1 MEDRPKKLDGKCT
14 IVTGAASGIGKA
26 TALLFA
32 REGALVVVADINED
46 GGRDTVAAIRQQGGE
61 AIFVATDVR
70 VPSLV
75 KGMVDAAVTTCGAL
89 DVLVNNAGIGHRVP
103 VHRCSV
109 EDWDEV
115 IAVNLKGVFLGC
127 KFGVEAM
134 LRQGGGTIINLASG
148 AGLLGAPRSPAYS
161 ASKGGV
167 VVLTRQ
173 IADDYAK
180 DNIRINAI
188 CPGAV
193 DTPLM
198 AVAYREISDDLVEAK
213 RIYESRLTR
222 GRLLAPEEVA
232 HAALYLACDE
242 TAFITGNPFFV

>member
-75 KGMVDAAVTTCGAL
+75 KGMVDAAVTRYGAL

>member
-75 KGMVDAAVTTCGAL
+75 KGMVDAAVTTYGAL

>member
-1 MEDRPKKLDGKCT
+1 MEDRPKKLDGKST

-75 KGMVDAAVTTCGAL
+75 KGMVDAAVTTYGAL

>member
-70 VPSLV
+70 VPSLA
-75 KGMVDAAVTTCGAL
+75 KGMVDAAVTTYGAL

>member
-1 MEDRPKKLDGKCT
+1 MGAPQKKLEGKST
-14 IVTGAASGIGKA
+14 VVTGSASGIGKA

-32 REGALVVVADINED
+32 RHGGCVVVADINEEA
-46 GGRDTVAAIRQQGGE
+46 GRETVRAIREEGGE
-61 AIFVATDVR
+61 ATFSLTDVR
-70 VPSLV
+70 EA
-75 KGMVDAAVTTCGAL
+75 AAVEEMIDFVTRTYGCL

-103 VHRCSV
+103 VDRCT
-109 EDWDEV
+109 EQDWDNV
-115 IAVNLKGVFLGC
+115 IATNLKGVFLGC
-127 KFGVEAM
+127 KYGVQAM
-134 LRQGGGTIINLASG
+134 LRQGGGTIVNIASG

-173 IADDYAK
+173 IANDYAQHG
-180 DNIRINAI
+180 IRINAV

-198 AVAYREISDDLVEAK
+198 EVAYREISDDPKEAK

-232 HAALYLACDE
+232 HTVLYLASDE

>member
-1 MEDRPKKLDGKCT
+1 MGAPQKKLEGKST
-14 IVTGAASGIGKA
+14 VVTGSASGIGKA

-32 REGALVVVADINED
+32 REGGRVVVADINEEA
-46 GGRDTVAAIRQQGGE
+46 GRETVRAIREEGGQ
-61 AIFVATDVR
+61 AAFSLTDVR
-70 VPSLV
+70 EAAAVEE
-75 KGMVDAAVTTCGAL
+75 MVDFAVQTYGRL

-103 VHRCSV
+103 VHRCT
-109 EDWDEV
+109 EQDWDNV
-115 IAVNLKGVFLGC
+115 IATNLKGVFLGC
-127 KFGVEAM
+127 KYGVQAM
-134 LRQGGGTIINLASG
+134 LRQGGGTIVNIASG

-173 IADDYAK
+173 IANDYAQ
-180 DNIRINAI
+180 DGIRINAV

-198 AVAYREISDDLVEAK
+198 EVAYREISDNLAEAK

-222 GRLLAPEEVA
+222 GRLLSPKEVA
-232 HAALYLACDE
+232 HAVLYLASDE

>member
-1 MEDRPKKLDGKCT
+1 MRAVQKTLEGKST
-14 IVTGAASGIGKA
+14 VVTGSASGIGKA

-32 REGALVVVADINED
+32 RQGARVVVADINEEAGRETVRAICEE
-46 GGRDTVAAIRQQGGE
+46 GGQATFLR
-61 AIFVATDVR
+61 TDVR
-70 VPSLV
+70 EADDV
-75 KGMVDAAVTTCGAL
+75 KEMIDFAVQTYGRL
-89 DVLVNNAGIGHRVP
+89 DVLVNNAGIGHRIP
-103 VHRCSV
+103 VHRCTE
-109 EDWDEV
+109 EDWENV
-115 IAVNLKGVFLGC
+115 IATNLTGVFLGC
-127 KFGVEAM
+127 KYGVQAM
-134 LRQGGGTIINLASG
+134 LRQEGGVIVNIASG

-161 ASKGGV
+161 AAKGGV

-173 IADDYAK
+173 IADDYAQ
-180 DNIRINAI
+180 DGIRINAV

-198 AVAYREISDDLVEAK
+198 DVVYREISDDLKEGK

-232 HAALYLACDE
+232 HAVLYLASDE